1 MEDLEEYYG
10 GDSSSHQLF
19 DEMIDQRT
27 REQEGMDAELDDIR
41 KDIRTTEEFIEKV
54 ESGVK

>member
-1 MEDLEEYYG
+1 
-10 GDSSSHQLF
+10 
-19 DEMIDQRT
+19 MIDQRT
-27 REQEGMDAELDDIR
+27 REQEGMDVELDEIR